1 MMAIVYTS
9 QLGLHQH
16 LSFYI
21 VTQCQDKIV
30 CRGLWH
36 CVSIFKN
43 AKLGKAFNF
52 KISVSLRKLKDQF
65 EHTEVLSG

>member
-1 MMAIVYTS
+1 MAIVYTS

-16 LSFYI
+16 LSSYI
-21 VTQCQDKIV
+21 VAQCQDKIV

-52 KISVSLRKLKDQF
+52 CGDIREITRSHALID
-65 EHTEVLSG
+65 